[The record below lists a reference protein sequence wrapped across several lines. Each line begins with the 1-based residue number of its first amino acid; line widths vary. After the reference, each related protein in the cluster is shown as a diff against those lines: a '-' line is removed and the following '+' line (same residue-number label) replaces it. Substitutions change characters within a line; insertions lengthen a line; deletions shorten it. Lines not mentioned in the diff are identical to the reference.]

1 MKILYAED
9 EEVLRELYALQI
21 EALVSCDIV
30 EVSSGQEAIEALKND
45 QNIVLVLS
53 DYRMPNGNGD
63 MIYQYIRENN
73 LNIPFFLISTYEP
86 IDCPGM
92 EQFTSDN
99 PHNAFYAKPI
109 NNFKELAAQIKT
121 ILDSTVQSHVKSSSE
136 NASTHEDETNHH
148 NDKIP
153 SYCKVKLPRF
163 LRFNNS
169 NCPIY
174 IRLSDNKFV
183 KLINEEDLYDT
194 DLIERY
200 AKKNVDYFYI
210 SGHDFINFVNYYKG
224 ILESSIRKSEQYDIS
239 QVIDAHLASISFIH
253 EMVENVGISPQLIEI
268 VNQTVS
274 STVAFVKKNKDILQ
288 YLDIILK
295 RQSFLFEHSLIT
307 AYIATAIA
315 QEMDWMTDATLEK
328 LCVAALLHDITLNE
342 SISAPLEEVLD
353 NIHDGLSK
361 KEREMI
367 FNHPISASAL
377 IKGKEGFPPDVD
389 WIIIDHHER
398 PDGCGYPRGLKA
410 DQIPPLACV
419 FILAEVFSR
428 RLYTKTANPESIELF
443 AKELANQYDKGNFK
457 KALEGLLSMI
467 KKSTRK

>member
-30 EVSSGQEAIEALKND
+30 EVSSGQEAVEALKND
-45 QNIVLVLS
+45 PSIALVLS

-63 MIYQYIRENN
+63 MIYQYIRENQ

-92 EQFTSDN
+92 EKLTSDN

-109 NNFKELAAQIKT
+109 KNFKDLAAQIKT
-121 ILDSTVQSHVKSSSE
+121 ILDTAVQNHIESNEETSSQE
-136 NASTHEDETNHH
+136 NEANNH
-148 NDKIP
+148 DQIP
-153 SYCKVKLPRF
+153 EYCKVKLPRF

-183 KLINEEDLYDT
+183 KLINKEDLYDT
-194 DLIERY
+194 DLIEKY

-210 SGHDFINFVNYYKG
+210 SGHDFMDFVNYYKG
-224 ILESSIRKSEQYDIS
+224 ILESSIKRSEQNDIS
-239 QVIDAHLASISFIH
+239 QVIDTHLASVSFIH
-253 EMVENVGISPQLIEI
+253 EMVENVGITPQVVEI

-295 RQSFLFEHSLIT
+295 RQSFLFEHSLMT
-307 AYIATAIA
+307 AYLATSIAK
-315 QEMDWMTDATLEK
+315 EMDWMTDATLEK
-328 LCVAALLHDITLNE
+328 LCVTALLHDVTLNDA
-342 SISAPLEEVLD
+342 ISVPIEEVLD
-353 NIHDGLSK
+353 NIHDGLSR
-361 KEREMI
+361 KERDMI

-377 IKGKEGFPPDVD
+377 LKGKEGFPPDVD
-389 WIIIDHHER
+389 WIILNHHER

-443 AKELANQYDKGNFK
+443 AKELASQYDKGNFK
-457 KALEGLLSMI
+457 KALEGLLNVI
-467 KKSTRK
+467 KKSAKK